1 MATKDGPLNWRQKG
15 IGGSRA
21 SSPGGS
27 GGGRSF
33 FKSPTSKRPS
43 MPEQARM
50 RAAAKKAKEKAKRLR
65 EKERDTAVKDDVSR
79 QMASFQRKMRSSR
92 LKDSNVPGTPG
103 YKTPQKPPA
112 KYRRTLTPDDFVP
125 TRMTS
130 KKISPSLK
138 QELVKRGKSMPDKR
152 TQLEVRR
159 IRMTGAKNKA
169 KAMALDMRTK
179 GGPS

>member
-1 MATKDGPLNWRQKG
+1 MG
-15 IGGSRA
+15 
-21 SSPGGS
+21 
-27 GGGRSF
+27 GGGRAIRKVPS
-33 FKSPTSKRPS
+33 SKRPS

-50 RAAAKKAKEKAKRLR
+50 RAAAKEAKEKAKRLR

-92 LKDSNVPGTPG
+92 SQGSNVPGTPQ
-103 YKTPQKPPA
+103 YKPPQKPPA
-112 KYRRTLTPDDFVP
+112 KYRRTVTPDDFVP
-125 TRMTS
+125 TRMTT

-138 QELVKRGKSMPDKR
+138 RELVKRGKSMPDKR
-152 TQLEVRR
+152 TQQAVRR

-169 KAMALDMRTK
+169 KAMSLDMRTK